1 MHHDP
6 TARPTLQ
13 VLRSLH
19 DGWEDKF
26 QQRAVQ
32 DGRYDSLH
40 PFAALRHP
48 ILRKCAQELNSDPAR
63 DGEKKTIRV
72 SGPLHLLEIRSSQ
85 WRAGVWTDGDGARWI
100 VATGLAKGGHDDH
113 DDFYRSLELCCCS
126 ETGRQSLLPTP
137 QDVHFL
143 KLETAALVRTR
154 WELDIQRTV
163 VGMLRQLVDTPSVE
177 VSIRHPVKDRRFAR
191 VRLTL
196 STAEDVED
204 YVVQVKDLERPGSP
218 LALVLERRILV
229 SISRPVQAWDIAHG
243 VYSAMEEPGHLAAQ
257 IGSLDTAV
265 DADELLLPDLGNQ
278 AHRVHRRHVGDA
290 AINGE
295 ALRALCGVFFVP
307 TQDAEGLEECPE
319 CQRVVDGG

>member
-1 MHHDP
+1 MHHDS

-19 DGWEDKF
+19 DGWQDKF

-32 DGRYDSLH
+32 DGRYDCLH

-48 ILRKCAQELNSDPAR
+48 ILRKCAQELSSDPAR
-63 DGEKKTIRV
+63 DGEKRTIKV
-72 SGPLHLLEIRSSQ
+72 SGALHLLEIRSSQ
-85 WRAGVWTDGDGARWI
+85 WRAGVWTDGDGVRWI

-113 DDFYRSLELCCCS
+113 DDFYRTLELCCS
-126 ETGRQSLLPTP
+126 ETGRQSLLPTS
-137 QDVHFL
+137 QDVHLL

-163 VGMLRQLVDTPSVE
+163 ADMLRRVGDTPSVE
-177 VSIRHPVKDRRFAR
+177 LSIRHPVKDCDFAR
-191 VRLTL
+191 VRLTVA
-196 STAEDVED
+196 TAEDVED

-218 LALVLERRILV
+218 LAQLLERRILV
-229 SISRPVQAWDIAHG
+229 SISRPVQAWDVAHG
-243 VYSAMEEPGHLAAQ
+243 VYSAMEEPGHLLVQ
-257 IGSLDTAV
+257 IASLDTAI

-290 AINGE
+290 SINGN

-307 TQDAEGLEECPE
+307 TQDAERLEECPQ
-319 CQRVVDGG
+319 CQRVVAGG